1 MTGFKNIVL
10 SRYKQINCSAVGY
23 YKYVVRIVPQ
33 DINVSPILTEKQQST
48 RTKEPGKFDG
58 FGMLK
63 AVREKRGVGRLD
75 AKRPAA
81 FTNYVRHPT
90 QTIIH
95 IRLQV

>member
-1 MTGFKNIVL
+1 MNIIL
-10 SRYKQINCSAVGY
+10 SRYKQINCNSMGY
-23 YKYVVRIVPQ
+23 YKYIVRFVPR
-33 DINVSPILTEKQQST
+33 DINVSSILTEKQQ
-48 RTKEPGKFDG
+48 RTKAPGKFDG
-58 FGMLK
+58 FGMLT

-90 QTIIH
+90 QSIIH